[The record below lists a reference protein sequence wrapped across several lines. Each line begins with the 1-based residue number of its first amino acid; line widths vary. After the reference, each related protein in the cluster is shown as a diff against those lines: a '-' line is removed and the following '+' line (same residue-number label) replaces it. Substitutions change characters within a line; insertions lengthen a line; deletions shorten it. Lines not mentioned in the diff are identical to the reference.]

1 MTFFTYVLCYQIFI
15 EKKTVCVV
23 DGFDDGSKDPPS
35 TCYQLRETYQS
46 EREEHIVFLIKYP

>member
-1 MTFFTYVLCYQIFI
+1 MVLVAQVSQ
-15 EKKTVCVV
+15 EATLLVEQALCVV